1 MFKIDYKSV
10 DWQYLLV
17 CATGLSLGLTG
28 WKIGFLVAIAI
39 AAVQFTHAFIVHRR
53 LTDFTVQ
60 VRIAYTLLLLAAWP
74 ESMNW
79 LYWLPAIGTWTYI
92 FFGYCLL
99 ARTLSMMPFIS
110 KQSLSI
116 NRIRTVFMTPPVDN
130 ILNPA

>member
-1 MFKIDYKSV
+1 MLSINYRNI

-28 WKIGFLVAIAI
+28 WKIGFLIAI
-39 AAVQFTHAFIVHRR
+39 AMAAAQLTHAFIVHHR
-53 LTDFTVQ
+53 LTAFTVQ

-79 LYWLPAIGTWTYI
+79 LYWLPAVGTWAYI
-92 FFGYCLL
+92 FFDYCLL
-99 ARTLSMMPFIS
+99 ARTLSLMPFFS

-116 NRIRTVFMTPPVDN
+116 SRIRTVLMAPPVDN